1 MPRQRRDSATQV
13 MQRLDFDPLKHLVK
27 QANALAKTDP
37 NGKELRDICLDLM
50 PYAYAKIKQV
60 EHSVADGSNVTV
72 TIGGQQPNQVKDVSD
87 AHQPITV
94 DAEVQPAAPAMRPT

>member
-1 MPRQRRDSATQV
+1 MARPKRDSAAQV
-13 MQRLDFDPLKHLVK
+13 MRRLQYDPLKFLVER
-27 QANALAKTDP
+27 ANKMKDDDP
-37 NGKELRDICLDLM
+37 KKLDLSLELL
-50 PYAYAKIKQV
+50 PYAYGKLRSI
-60 EHSVADGSNVTV
+60 EHTVGEDQSVTI